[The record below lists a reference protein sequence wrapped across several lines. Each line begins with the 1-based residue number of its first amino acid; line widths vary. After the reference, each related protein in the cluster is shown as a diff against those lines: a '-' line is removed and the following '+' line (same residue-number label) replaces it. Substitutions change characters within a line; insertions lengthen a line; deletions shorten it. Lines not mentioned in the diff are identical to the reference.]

1 MTPAAFRKLRRE
13 IKCFTKRTSFMFQT
27 NFYGTVSL
35 PLCRILCFKLT
46 TEPPK
51 EQAQRWS
58 FCITVFFISMT
69 FYEFSHKSAQKAGCC
84 FLPQAYSTRPF
95 VLGGIVPLRISS
107 CQIALYWRRNFSRSV
122 PSIFFSAS
130 FRAMRPI
137 RGSSMSVSFR
147 PSRSFTEASTS
158 ARTS

>member
-1 MTPAAFRKLRRE
+1 
-13 IKCFTKRTSFMFQT
+13 MFQT

-58 FCITVFFISMT
+58 FCIIVFFMSMT
-69 FYEFSHKSAQKAGCC
+69 FYEISRKSAQKAGCC

-95 VLGGIVPLRISS
+95 VLDGIVPS
-107 CQIALYWRRNFSRSV
+107 
-122 PSIFFSAS
+122 
-130 FRAMRPI
+130 
-137 RGSSMSVSFR
+137 
-147 PSRSFTEASTS
+147 
-158 ARTS
+158 